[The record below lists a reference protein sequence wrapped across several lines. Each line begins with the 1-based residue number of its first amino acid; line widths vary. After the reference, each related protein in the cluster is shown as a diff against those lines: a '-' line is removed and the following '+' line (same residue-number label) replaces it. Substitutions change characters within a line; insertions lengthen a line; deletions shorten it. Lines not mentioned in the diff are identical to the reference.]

1 MIIILFNLFFFC
13 NADFDAACDLFKEV
27 QKRDPYSLEHVD
39 TYSNILYVK
48 VRSSDLCWIRA
59 FQITCTVNAEVEK
72 KSRPFI
78 PDK

>member
-1 MIIILFNLFFFC
+1 MC

-48 VRSSDLCWIRA
+48 VRSSVDLCWVRA

-72 KSRPFI
+72 KSCPFI
-78 PDK
+78 QDK